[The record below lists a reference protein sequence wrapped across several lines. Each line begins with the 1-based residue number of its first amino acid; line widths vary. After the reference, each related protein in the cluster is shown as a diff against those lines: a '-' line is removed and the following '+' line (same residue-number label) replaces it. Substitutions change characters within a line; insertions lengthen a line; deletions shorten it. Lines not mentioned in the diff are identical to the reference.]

1 MNNKKNDE
9 VCSDALSLYNSTVLR
24 IKEQEV
30 ALCEYIT
37 YNHNIGGRS
46 QVANRRLEELTS
58 RLTQDYVRLRIL
70 SLTLFE

>member
-37 YNHNIGGRS
+37 YNQNIGGRS

-70 SLTLFE
+70 SLVLFK